1 MALHGGKTVP
11 PDFRAKNDKEL
22 YGDSQVEM
30 LNIYLRNAPQVG
42 RRDWSS
48 VWTALRSCQERA
60 NKYASY

>member
-42 RRDWSS
+42 RRD
-48 VWTALRSCQERA
+48 
-60 NKYASY
+60 

>member
-1 MALHGGKTVP
+1 LEVLVPWDADKTTHSSIAASVMALHGGKTVP

-42 RRDWSS
+42 RRD
-48 VWTALRSCQERA
+48 
-60 NKYASY
+60 